1 MDSEKDPSAN
11 WITEGVITQLEP
23 NIIVDLE
30 YVPTDID
37 SKYWRLD
44 KFMNRTTYQRM
55 IKALQQ
61 LCSTATLTPSIS
73 TVLTGFC
80 SEKINAAELAKEV
93 MLPISNHLDNLTLNP
108 SQNEAI
114 RRAFSRRHYLIDIFF
129 TIKIYTYSRS
139 SRNWQNSNSV

>member
-1 MDSEKDPSAN
+1 MDSEKDPSTN

-30 YVPTDID
+30 FVPNAID
-37 SKYWRLD
+37 AKFWRLD

-61 LCSTATLTPSIS
+61 LCSKATLTPSIS
-73 TVLTGFC
+73 TVLTGF
-80 SEKINAAELAKEV
+80 SSDKIDAAELAKEV
-93 MLPISNHLDNLTLNP
+93 VLPISDHLNNLTLNT

-114 RRAFSRRHYLIDIFF
+114 RRAFSRRYHLIDIL
-129 TIKIYTYSRS
+129 TVKIYAYSRS
-139 SRNWQNSNSV
+139 SGNWQDSNRM